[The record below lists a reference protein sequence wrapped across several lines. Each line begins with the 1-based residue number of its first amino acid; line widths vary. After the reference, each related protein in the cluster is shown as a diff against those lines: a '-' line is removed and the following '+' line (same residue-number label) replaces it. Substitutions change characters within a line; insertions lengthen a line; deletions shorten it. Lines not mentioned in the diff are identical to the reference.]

1 LYSRFQDVRDLLAGD
16 VIVAL
21 SGGSCLA
28 LGARAMR
35 PAPPARKPFATAAA
49 TLEARLAATCAD
61 IHLRLRAGD
70 EGRQAIDAAGI
81 GDDGL
86 RLVRRHWL
94 RLILLRLRTMVAFA
108 VLARLLVVALVR
120 RLVVTLLVITLMMIA
135 LAVAVAHEGLLLL
148 RLRDEARLLAE
159 IREILAVV
167 FAVVAIAADGLVAA
181 RLLVLAELLLGG
193 RDQAEIVLGVLVV
206 VLGRNGVAG
215 GARVA
220 RELQIFLSYVRGG
233 AADLDVGSV
242 GLVDPG
248 HRVLAAPVVVV
259 VIVVAVAHPL
269 LVLTVSHVL
278 PLIPALNVA
287 RVTDCRSDLVTAV
300 HIARA
305 HRAQERIEPCR
316 CSSTVAFNKDAFPT
330 RQH

>member
-1 LYSRFQDVRDLLAGD
+1 
-16 VIVAL
+16 
-21 SGGSCLA
+21 
-28 LGARAMR
+28 MR
-35 PAPPARKPFATAAA
+35 PAPPARKA
-49 TLEARLAATCAD
+49 LAATTTAALEAALTAN

-70 EGRQAIDAAGI
+70 EGGQAIDAAGI

-94 RLILLRLRTMVAFA
+94 RLILRRLRTMVAFA

-120 RLVVTLLVITLMMIA
+120 RLVVALLVITLLMIA
-135 LAVAVAHEGLLLL
+135 LAVAVAHEWLLLL

-193 RDQAEIVLGVLVV
+193 RDQPEIMLGVLVV
-206 VLGRNGVAG
+206 VLGCNGIAR

-220 RELQIFLSYVRGG
+220 RKLEILFSDMRSR
-233 AADLDVGSV
+233 AADLDIGSV

-248 HRVLAAPVVVV
+248 HRVLAAPVVVIV
-259 VIVVAVAHPL
+259 VVAVAHPL

-278 PLIPALNVA
+278 PLIPALKVA
-287 RVTDCRSDLVTAV
+287 RITDC
-300 HIARA
+300 
-305 HRAQERIEPCR
+305 
-316 CSSTVAFNKDAFPT
+316 
-330 RQH
+330 